1 MIDISAKISNEKPT
15 IKIAEGK
22 IYEVNNSK
30 NNILLMDQKI
40 KNKKGNEIE
49 LMDEII
55 KQELKKLGANI
66 ITLNVNIYDLEENIK
81 KNVLRILSYF
91 SKNVTTNIDCKGK
104 KNR

>member
-40 KNKKGNEIE
+40 KNKKGNETE
-49 LMDEII
+49 LMDDII
-55 KQELKKLGANI
+55 KHLLGEKAFKEIDAMNLPMPAYKAIYIGVMAAVSGESYEEAEARFQKKA
-66 ITLNVNIYDLEENIK
+66 K
-81 KNVLRILSYF
+81 
-91 SKNVTTNIDCKGK
+91 
-104 KNR
+104 